1 MAQQIVVKHGQQY
14 EEWKKAPGGGAQ
26 CSCVFISDIAPTV
39 AWKHGMLSRTSF
51 WKENRMGLDVNKQF
65 QNMEVA
71 FVRTSIMAQHSLH

>member
-1 MAQQIVVKHGQQY
+1 MASDMKSGRKLQAEVHS
-14 EEWKKAPGGGAQ
+14 EAA
-26 CSCVFISDIAPTV
+26 CSSDIAPTA

-71 FVRTSIMAQHSLH
+71 FVRTGIMAQHSLH